1 MYLGD
6 SDHTLDSKGRLIIPS
21 RFREALG
28 EKIIITRSLDPCL
41 CIYDMEAWSSFCARL
56 AELPS
61 NDVNQRKLVR
71 FFLAGAAEVEVDKQG
86 RVLIP
91 QKLRDS
97 FGITRE
103 VMLAGVGSRIELWS
117 KDAYYC
123 NSMDSD
129 ELNTIAKDMLNGG
142 FLI

>member
-71 FFLAGAAEVEVDKQG
+71 FFPGRRGRSRGRQTGPRPHSTETPGQLWYHKRGRAGRRWLQNRIVEQRRLLLQFHG
-86 RVLIP
+86 
-91 QKLRDS
+91 Q
-97 FGITRE
+97 
-103 VMLAGVGSRIELWS
+103 
-117 KDAYYC
+117 
-123 NSMDSD
+123 
-129 ELNTIAKDMLNGG
+129 
-142 FLI
+142 

>member
-1 MYLGD
+1 MFMGEYAH
-6 SDHTLDSKGRLIIPS
+6 SLDPKGRVIIPS
-21 RFREALG
+21 KFRETLG
-28 EKIIITRSLDPCL
+28 DRCVITRSLDPCL

-71 FFLAGAAEVEVDKQG
+71 FFLAGAAEVEIDKQG

-103 VMLAGVGSRIELWS
+103 VVLAGVGSRIELWS